1 MVLAQAEQLR
11 PEEKGGGSRRPW
23 PLVNSQAAPPSWVAA
38 LQSRDVAVLRLLADG
53 ESTAEIADRLA
64 YSEST
69 IKNVIHDL
77 VHNLGARNRAQAV
90 ALAIRAG
97 II

>member
-1 MVLAQAEQLR
+1 MAQAEQVVLANQ
-11 PEEKGGGSRRPW
+11 S
-23 PLVNSQAAPPSWVAA
+23 AA
-38 LQSRDVAVLRLLADG
+38 LRLHRSGADNPGARRRGSAVLTGRDLDVLRLLADG
-53 ESTAEIADRLA
+53 HSTAVIADDLA

-77 VHNLGARNRAQAV
+77 VCQLGARNRAHAV

-97 II
+97 AI